1 MGSSGSIPVII
12 AIVVGTAALIGFVRL
27 IGLYA
32 DSTHPVPE
40 VRPKA
45 VPTGPDPRLLI
56 AILSAAA
63 VIELGDDKIRLR
75 EIHELSANANS
86 PEWGVQGRKMIFQS
100 HRLRS

>member
-12 AIVVGTAALIGFVRL
+12 AIVLGTAALIGLVRL

-32 DSTHPVPE
+32 DATHPSPE
-40 VRPKA
+40 ARPSA

-63 VIELGDDKIRLR
+63 VMELGDDKIRLR
-75 EIHELSANANS
+75 EIHEVSANVNS

>member
-32 DSTHPVPE
+32 DATHPKPVP
-40 VRPKA
+40 RPQTT
-45 VPTGPDPRLLI
+45 PTGPDPRLLI

-75 EIHELSANANS
+75 EIHELSANTNS